1 MSNVCSAALAAL
13 SILSLAD
20 ARAAVLRH
28 HFPLD
33 GAASDALSV
42 ADLTPT
48 GNSVTFNASGGAADG
63 YVSLGGSND
72 YLLASLDAGSALSIL
87 GDYGT
92 FRPFSVTFWVRQTAA
107 QSTSGTQAVIGM
119 TTNST
124 NSSTYNTGFE
134 VITRENGG
142 GHGLR
147 VRARNGGSGSNAGEI
162 NTGYDICDGSWR
174 HVVAV
179 YEAEKRTVYVDGIFR
194 GENTTP
200 IPITT
205 NPIRYFAVGAF
216 IRAND
221 PLDDLNADVD
231 DVQIYEGALTAAEAA
246 SLYQNPGEP
255 LDSIPPA
262 GDLAAIDLIDPLIG
276 AEGAGYC
283 VPGACL
289 PQSSIYP
296 SPNTTGSNASDAV
309 VKAPSG
315 YVSGKPV
322 VGFAQLHVQG
332 AGPSTPSYGN
342 FLVSPRLGAGITET
356 SHASPVSNVTA
367 RPYSYRARLNTW
379 NTFCTV
385 VPAANSAIY
394 RFEFP
399 SSDNA
404 RISFD
409 VGRKLGRSDGMTSGS
424 VNIDTAAGTISGGG
438 TFDGNWNPAPYQ
450 VFFYAK
456 TDTLPQSGGTWI
468 GSTASDGTLS
478 AATATRQRLGGW
490 MRFDT
495 TTSHTVHLKI
505 AVSFVSVEQARA
517 HLEGEIPAWD
527 LAGLETA
534 AKNLWTDA
542 VSVLDAPGIGN
553 AEGRKLYTALFHS
566 LVQPRD
572 RTLDSGWDAPFWDDQ
587 YTLWDTWQSLY
598 PLLAIVK
605 PEAVAANVNS
615 FAERFARNGRA
626 ETAFIQGK
634 EFQVG
639 QGGDEVE
646 PVIADALAKQIPG
659 IDWGKVWPLLQF
671 NTARRTADYRDL
683 GYVSYD
689 GSIGGY
695 DSRMKSGSSTLAF
708 AYGDWCV
715 SRVAESL
722 GHASEAAA
730 LLDRSRNWRNVWDVS
745 ASGDGFG
752 GFVRGRYR
760 NGVFRTTAAT
770 GGDGSDFYQ
779 GTCWNYSFNVPH
791 ERDAM
796 IALMGGGARF
806 IERLEFALGKNSN
819 SYINFTNE
827 PSFQAIWQFCHA
839 GRPYLASYWADQLRK
854 RFGDYSFP
862 GDEDSGAMS
871 SLYFFLTAGFFP
883 CAGQDHYYLHGPRVP
898 RLEFRVSEN
907 KTFTVTAE
915 NAGGGNLYVQSATL
929 DGVPLDAPLIRH
941 ADILAGSTLAFVMGP
956 HPSAWGTAADFSLP
970 EKDELV
976 LAPRQWRASLG
987 APVISGPDTDS
998 PEWGEGM
1005 NGADHT
1011 AIESAFPPV
1020 SLEQSGDSITLAATA
1035 EFTGMAHPPVSPA
1048 NGFAW
1053 GLFNSNGSSND
1064 TGWTGIL
1071 AANDTSGS
1079 RHVWRKPPGNTS
1091 LWHDPS
1097 DLVALG
1103 SHHIATPDFTDGTYR
1118 FILTLTRNGT
1128 DGLDYVAALVR
1139 QADGVLLAA
1148 FSGTDTNPSAY
1159 AFDHVGLRAGDSL
1172 DADRVRISALSVIAR
1187 RTHYSARNLVI
1198 PEGGIFRLSGRDLDP
1213 AEITNLGLTELTNA
1227 NLHVA
1232 GDLTNTGTLRV
1243 KGAGNLLVN
1252 GTLAN
1257 AGILD
1262 TIRFTGS
1269 IDTEFENTGTWL
1281 NIHSVRVGMTFLG
1294 PDLELSFPGFS
1305 GHIYQIQRDV
1315 SGSLAGPW
1323 ENLGEP
1329 VAGDGADI
1337 RLVIPNGA
1345 VVPREF
1351 FRVSVLP

>member
-1 MSNVCSAALAAL
+1 MFAARSAAL
-13 SILSLAD
+13 SILALATSH
-20 ARAAVLRH
+20 AAILRH
-28 HFPLD
+28 HYPLD
-33 GAASDALSV
+33 GAASDAMGT
-42 ADLTPT
+42 ADLTAM
-48 GNSVTFNASGGAADG
+48 GNSVTFDPAGGAAEG
-63 YVSLGGSND
+63 FVRLGGSDD
-72 YLLASLDAGSALSIL
+72 YLLASLDDGSALSVL

-107 QSTSGTQAVIGM
+107 QASANTHAVIGM

-124 NSSTYNTGFE
+124 SSSTFNTGFE
-134 VITRENGG
+134 IITRESSGG
-142 GHGLR
+142 RALR

-162 NTGYDICDGSWR
+162 NTGFDICNGSWR

-179 YEAEKRTVYVDGIFR
+179 YEADKRTVYVDGVLR

-200 IPITT
+200 VSITT

-216 IRAND
+216 IRAGSI
-221 PLDDLNADVD
+221 LDDLNADVD
-231 DVQIYEGALTAAEAA
+231 DVQIYEGPLTAAEAA
-246 SLYQNPGEP
+246 CLYQNPGET
-255 LDSIPPA
+255 LNTIPPD

-276 AEGAGYC
+276 AEDTGYC

-296 SPNTTGSNASDAV
+296 SPNTLAV
-309 VKAPSG
+309 APSG
-315 YVSGKPV
+315 YKAGSNV
-322 VGFAQLHVQG
+322 VGFAQLHAQG

-356 SHASPVSNVTA
+356 SHASPISNVTA
-367 RPYSYRARLNTW
+367 RPYSYRAKLNTW

-399 SSDNA
+399 SSADA
-404 RISFD
+404 RICFD
-409 VGRKLGRSDGMTSGS
+409 VARKLGRSDGMTSGS
-424 VNIDTAAGTISGGG
+424 VTIDPATGTISGGG

-456 TDTLPQSGGTWI
+456 TDTLPLSGGTWI
-468 GSTASDGTLS
+468 GSTASDGTLT
-478 AATATRQRLGGW
+478 ATTATRQKLGGW
-490 MRFDT
+490 MKFDT
-495 TTSHTVHLKI
+495 STAHTVHLKL

-517 HLEGEIPAWD
+517 HLEREIPTWD
-527 LAGLETA
+527 LTGLEAA
-534 AKNLWTDA
+534 AKTRWTDA
-542 VSVLDAPGIGN
+542 ISVLGAPGIGN

-572 RTLDSGWDAPFWDDQ
+572 RTLDSGWNAPFWDDQ

-605 PEAVAANVNS
+605 PDAVAANVNS

-634 EFQVG
+634 DFQVG
-639 QGGDEVE
+639 QGGDEVD

-659 IDWGKVWPLLQF
+659 IDWEKVWPLLQF
-671 NTARRTADYRDL
+671 NTARRTSDYRNL

-715 SRVAESL
+715 SRVATSL
-722 GHASEAAA
+722 GHAAEAAA
-730 LLDRSRNWRNVWDVS
+730 LLDRSRNWRNVWDAS
-745 ASGDGFG
+745 AGGDGFS
-752 GFVRGRYR
+752 GFVRGRYQ
-760 NGVFRTTAAT
+760 NGSFRTTAAT

-796 IALMGGGARF
+796 IALMGGRARF

-839 GRPYLASYWADQLRK
+839 GRPYLASYWADQLRQ

-898 RLEFRVSEN
+898 RLEFHVSGN
-907 KTFTVTAE
+907 KTFTITAE
-915 NAGGGNLYVQSATL
+915 NAGGANLYVQSAML
-929 DGVPLDAPLIRH
+929 DGVPLETPLIRH
-941 ADILAGSTLAFVMGP
+941 ADILSGSTLAFVMGP
-956 HPSAWGTAADFSLP
+956 HPSAWGSATDFALP

-976 LAPRQWRASLG
+976 LTPRQWRASLG
-987 APVISGPDTDS
+987 TPEIAGHDTGS
-998 PEWGEGM
+998 PEWGDGT
-1005 NGADHT
+1005 NDADHS
-1011 AIESAFPPV
+1011 AIESVFPV
-1020 SLEQSGDSITLAATA
+1020 VTLEQAGDSVTLSATA
-1035 EFTGMAHPPVSPA
+1035 EFSGMESSVSPA
-1048 NGFAW
+1048 QGFAW
-1053 GLFNSNGSSND
+1053 GLFNSNSNSND

-1071 AANDTSGS
+1071 AANDTSGA
-1079 RHVWRKPPGNTS
+1079 RHVWRKPSGNS
-1091 LWHDPS
+1091 SPWHDPA

-1103 SHHIATPDFTDGTYR
+1103 AHGIATPAFTDGAYR
-1118 FILTLTRNGT
+1118 FILTLTRNST
-1128 DGLDYVAALVR
+1128 EGLDYFAALVR
-1139 QADGVLLAA
+1139 QSDGALLAA
-1148 FSGTDTNPSAY
+1148 FSGTDTSPPTF
-1159 AFDHVGLRAGDSL
+1159 AFNHAGLRAGDSL
-1172 DADRVRISALSVIAR
+1172 DADKIRISSCSVIAR
-1187 RTHYSARNLVI
+1187 RTQYSGRNLHV
-1198 PEGGIFRLSGRDLDP
+1198 PEGGLFLIRGQDFDL
-1213 AEITNLGLTELTNA
+1213 AQVTNLGVIEISNGSLALS
-1227 NLHVA
+1227 
-1232 GDLTNTGTLRV
+1232 GDLTNHGTLRL
-1243 KGAGNLLVN
+1243 KGSGDLTVG

-1257 AGILD
+1257 TGVLD
-1262 TIRFTGS
+1262 TILSTGS
-1269 IDTEFENTGTWL
+1269 IIGVMENSGTWL
-1281 NIHSVRVGMTFLG
+1281 DIHSVRVGLTFHG
-1294 PDLELSFPGFS
+1294 ADLKLSFPGYA
-1305 GHIYQIQRDV
+1305 GHVYQIQRDA
-1315 SGSLAGPW
+1315 SRALAGPW
-1323 ENLGEP
+1323 ENLGDP
-1329 VAGDGADI
+1329 VAGNGGDI
-1337 RLVIPNGA
+1337 QLMIPNGA
-1345 VVPREF
+1345 VMPREF